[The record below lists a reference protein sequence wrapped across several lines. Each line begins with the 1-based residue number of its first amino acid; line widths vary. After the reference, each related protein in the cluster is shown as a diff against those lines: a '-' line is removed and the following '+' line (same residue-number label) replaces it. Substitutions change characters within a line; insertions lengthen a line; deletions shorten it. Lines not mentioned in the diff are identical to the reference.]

1 MSQAFMDNQ
10 SQLLPGMWIFDCTS
24 GSLFSGLP
32 DITFIIRDAVVRS
45 PVKAA
50 VDDWSDTLIARQ
62 ELDDVLLKYN
72 DLSDASEVMRE
83 FTEDAAAADVYAAGN
98 LALLRGRMM
107 VIAKKV
113 KFHLPLSIKKQR
125 ENRSVHQTST
135 AISKHCKLTR
145 KAYRE
150 FVQHPKPLS
159 TKRCAPTL

>member
-1 MSQAFMDNQ
+1 MDNQ

-72 DLSDASEVMRE
+72 DLSDVSEAMRE